1 MIERAGQQ
9 GPQPP
14 DGLPEAMVLMDS
26 LDIEP
31 IGWPGLRDSADMV
44 HTGLMVCSTDYIDWR
59 WLLSCLQS
67 IIFGPACG
75 C

>member
-14 DGLPEAMVLMDS
+14 ADGLPEAMVHMDS

-31 IGWPGLRDSADMV
+31 IDWPGLTDSVDMV
-44 HTGLMVCSTDYIDWR
+44 HTGLIVR
-59 WLLSCLQS
+59 VLHRPES
-67 IIFGPACG
+67 I
-75 C
+75 